1 MAEQILDLVWGA
13 IVLPAALP
21 MDHPFITCVLVGFFI
36 WLFFRLK
43 SIVFLIAAVVWGAA
57 LGHDTYHT
65 LTNHGP
71 RFDRLILLLYSPLL
85 WLTALTAV
93 GVLIRR
99 IRNPTRTG
107 R

>member
-1 MAEQILDLVWGA
+1 MAEKILDLVWGA
-13 IVLPAALP
+13 IMLPAALP
-21 MDHPFITCVLVGFFI
+21 MDHPFITWILVGFFI
-36 WLFFRLK
+36 WLFFRFK

-85 WLTALTAV
+85 WLTALAAG
-93 GVLIRR
+93 GVLILR
-99 IRNPTRTG
+99 IRKSTRTG